1 MKKTLVLAAV
11 CAAIFASCSREKT
24 SLQTGG
30 SAELDTL
37 SYALGTNIAYT
48 IKFNMGDLPLN
59 YDKFYKALDDVARS
73 KNTITNDEAIQTLD
87 GFFGKLNTDSI
98 GFASPEQ
105 CDSVSYAFG
114 FVNAYG
120 LNENK
125 IPAQLKWIK
134 AGIEDVRA
142 GQAKLD
148 EEQTINCMRHYFLD
162 VVPAEALK
170 RSEDFLARIEKK
182 SGWKKTDSGLL
193 YKIVK
198 EGSETER
205 ATSMMDR
212 VVVHYKGLNMDGE
225 QFDSSYDRGEPAE
238 FRLNSVIRGW
248 GEGMQLI
255 GKGGKIKM
263 WLHPNLAYGPR
274 QMSPEIGPNAA
285 LYFEVELL
293 DVHPDITNMPAP
305 ETTEEPAEAA
315 ETQKSDSTATK

>member
-125 IPAQLKWIK
+125 IPAQLKWLK

-162 VVPAEALK
+162 VVPA
-170 RSEDFLARIEKK
+170 
-182 SGWKKTDSGLL
+182 
-193 YKIVK
+193 V
-198 EGSETER
+198 
-205 ATSMMDR
+205 MDR

>member
-125 IPAQLKWIK
+125 IPAQLKWLK

-193 YKIVK
+193 YK
-198 EGSETER
+198 S
-205 ATSMMDR
+205 
-212 VVVHYKGLNMDGE
+212 
-225 QFDSSYDRGEPAE
+225 EPAE